1 MPCHCYRA
9 GTRRRAGLWL
19 TVIALVI
26 PALLAFAKAAAV
38 ASKPAEITWVV
49 PFQAGG
55 GADEWARFVAPHLA
69 AQFAEP
75 VAIKVVNIAGG
86 GSTKA
91 ANLYAMYPHGGRA
104 STLDGTRILSTSGST
119 QFAFL
124 LDDPRVRYD
133 YSQWQVLLAYAMGGV
148 VYIAPELGIAG
159 AGDLKRLLDKPLYYG
174 SQGATSLD
182 LVALLGFDLL
192 GLDVRPIFGMRGRAA
207 GRLAFERGDVTIDS
221 QTTAAYLS
229 KVQPLVDR
237 GLAVPLFTFG
247 ALDERG
253 NMIRDPNFPELPSIL
268 EVYERIHSEKP
279 GGVGWDSWLGFFT
292 AGFGAQKLL
301 LIPKAAPAAIKDSFR
316 VAIAAMLAD
325 PAYLAAKERV
335 LGRYP
340 QVGGATAQRLYRM
353 AIDIPAAQKQ
363 WVKDWTNDKYKLNF

>member
-1 MPCHCYRA
+1 M
-9 GTRRRAGLWL
+9 
-19 TVIALVI
+19 IALVV
-26 PALLAFAKAAAV
+26 PALLGAAPARAG
-38 ASKPAEITWVV
+38 ASKPAEITWIV
-49 PFQAGG
+49 PFRAGG

-75 VAIKVVNIAGG
+75 AAIDVVNIAGG

-91 ANLYAMYPHGGRA
+91 ANLYAMYPHARRP

-133 YSQWQVLLAYAMGGV
+133 YAQWQVLLAYATGGV
-148 VYIAPELGIAG
+148 VYTSPELGIADARGLKG
-159 AGDLKRLLDKPLYYG
+159 ALERRFYYG
-174 SQGATSLD
+174 SQGITSLD
-182 LVALLGFDLL
+182 LIALLGFDLL

-207 GRLAFERGDVTIDS
+207 GRLAFERGDVNIDS

-229 KVQPLVDR
+229 KVRPLVER
-237 GLAVPLFTFG
+237 GRAVPLFTFG
-247 ALDERG
+247 VLGERG
-253 NMIRDPNFPELPSIL
+253 NMIRDPNFPELPNIL
-268 EVYERIHSEKP
+268 EVYEWIHGEKP
-279 GGVGWDSWLGFFT
+279 GGLGWDSWFGFFT

-301 LIPKAAPAAIKDSFR
+301 LIPKAAPAAIQDSFHA
-316 VAIAAMLAD
+316 AIAAMLAD

-340 QVGGATAQRLYRM
+340 QVGGATAERLYKR
-353 AIDIPAAQKQ
+353 AIDIPAAQKR
-363 WVKDWTNDKYKLNF
+363 WVKDRTRDKYRLNFRHGAAGR